1 MKRLIII
8 LLILC
13 PLMNQ
18 GKMQAQIY
26 STACG
31 KYHTYTNSGVLVEPT
46 PFAFR
51 STSIYGYR
59 TPRRKMY
66 STAPMQVAN
75 GRVKTIASTIT
86 GGTLSQNNSN
96 TLTNTGYIPLN
107 NGQDQN
113 TAVISG
119 TPDTPIGGGWD
130 VVLLLGLC
138 CGGYVIY
145 IYRTRKQYITN

>member
-1 MKRLIII
+1 MS
-8 LLILC
+8 
-13 PLMNQ
+13 Q

-26 STACG
+26 STAYG

-51 STSIYGYR
+51 STSLYGCR

-75 GRVKTIASTIT
+75 GSVKTIASTIT
-86 GGTLSQNNSN
+86 GGTLSKNN
-96 TLTNTGYIPLN
+96 TNMITDTGYIPLN

-119 TPDTPIGGGWD
+119 TPDTPIGEGWD
-130 VVLLLGLC
+130 VAVLLLMLC
-138 CGGYVIY
+138 IGYGAY
-145 IYRTRKQYITN
+145 IKRKSLCKPL